1 MKEKIFDRIAIVG
14 MHFREKEGIPA
25 KSYVANMIPPVDLSL
40 EREKE
45 NQFDFWALKAIYNG
59 EHIGYVEAAGGA
71 SFISPLLDQG
81 WTLDYCRVLD
91 LEPRRNNLHPICQ
104 IRLVLDEANTE
115 VDDFATEDTTN

>member
-1 MKEKIFDRIAIVG
+1 MQEKIFDRIAIVG

-40 EREKE
+40 EREPE
-45 NQFDFWALKAIYNG
+45 NQFDYFALKAIYNG

-71 SFISPLLDQG
+71 AYISPLLDQG

-91 LEPRRNNLHPICQ
+91 LEARKNNLHPICQ
-104 IRLVLDEANTE
+104 IRLVLDEADAE
-115 VDDFATEDTTN
+115 VEIFATENTSD